1 MTHKELMSFR
11 VVEKIANREGVPSS
25 ELSPPIYEV
34 IDTDALDSLY
44 GSTRTSRV
52 QPTLEFTYKGY
63 FVRIDS
69 TGQIH
74 VNETGPALDPDAHG
88 LSC

>member
-1 MTHKELMSFR
+1 MTREELMSLR
-11 VVEKIANREGVPSS
+11 VVEKVANREGVPSS
-25 ELSPPIYEV
+25 ELSPPIYDV

-44 GSTRTSRV
+44 GSTPDSRV

-63 FVRIDS
+63 FVHIDS
-69 TGQIH
+69 TGQVH
-74 VNETGPALDPDAHG
+74 VDEAGTALDPDAHG